1 MVSEM
6 LTGQLAEAEADK
18 TLVEIIEGLR
28 SRRKKMLRWGVI
40 TLVGSLIVGSLVPV
54 SVGITVFYPDAA
66 GLIPLLAGVTGVPL
80 FAGLLLIIYS
90 FFLPKAS
97 ADRPSPQPTAR
108 PQTEPTTKLPPERRA
123 EPVPSVTEHTTVKLE
138 APKYEASRQVVRE
151 SKETS

>member
-18 TLVEIIEGLR
+18 TLVEMIEGLQD
-28 SRRKKMLRWGVI
+28 RRKKMLRWGVI

-97 ADRPSPQPTAR
+97 ADRPPPQPTAL
-108 PQTEPTTKLPPERRA
+108 PKAEPPPNLPAHRRS

-138 APKYEASRQVVRE
+138 APDYQGPQQRVRE
-151 SKETS
+151 SKELL